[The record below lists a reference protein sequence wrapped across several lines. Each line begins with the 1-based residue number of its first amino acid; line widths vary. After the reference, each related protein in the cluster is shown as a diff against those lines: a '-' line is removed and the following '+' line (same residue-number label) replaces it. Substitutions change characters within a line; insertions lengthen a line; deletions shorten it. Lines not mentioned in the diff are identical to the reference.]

1 METKLQQDHSWD
13 LLKILS
19 LWRQIFWLCG
29 DQQIRSIR
37 GVLFP
42 GGGRRRNEQYWRLG
56 KASNETLFTLSWKWL
71 LDRRAGPGTK
81 HSCSS
86 IKKRPEHLG
95 KACGR
100 CTEAFISKGSTK
112 RPRTS
117 ISISYQLCWFCSP
130 CASSP
135 HPPKAI
141 HSYAYIPPAKG
152 RMIRKMVMEAA
163 CWGARPQ
170 ENRSLPAA
178 HGPSQPCT
186 AWAILM
192 SL

>member
-42 GGGRRRNEQYWRLG
+42 GGGGRRNEQYWRLG
-56 KASNETLFTLSWKWL
+56 KASNEILFTLSWKGL
-71 LDRRAGPGTK
+71 LDRPAGHGTK

-86 IKKRPEHLG
+86 IKKHQSTWVKPVEGAL
-95 KACGR
+95 KFLLAK
-100 CTEAFISKGSTK
+100 EAPRDQGPPSAST
-112 RPRTS
+112 T
-117 ISISYQLCWFCSP
+117 CWFCSP